1 MNEDFKHRFV
11 KAIPFIMG
19 FIGMGALA
27 YSMYKEV
34 KQSDK
39 LDVDTNDDPML
50 KMMFDEP
57 KD

>member
-1 MNEDFKHRFV
+1 
-11 KAIPFIMG
+11 
-19 FIGMGALA
+19 MGALA